1 MRKKEIVAAV
11 CVVALCIAAAC
22 GFYFY
27 QHIQTRQQTDAHNAK
42 LAQIT
47 APGPG
52 EDILIDDPEDK
63 SFTGSLSIRVL
74 DAVLYDDVNAAGQA
88 EGFDSSEVG
97 QELFTDQMKRDDP
110 FNVLVLHVSVKN
122 IDATPVAKS
131 SKTAGAALFFMGE
144 LANPSPSNEPL
155 YLVGGEQGSRYGPL
169 LSRPGVGEDIYSGIR
184 RTQGRC
190 RRQLVHHLGRRWPH
204 LPHEPHGDGQ
214 KRGEAMSSLIRLEL
228 RKALANRWFFISLGL
243 ALALALASAFISAE
257 ATLS

>member
-155 YLVGGEQGSRYGPL
+155 YLVGGEQGPATGHFSLDQGSEKTFAAVYG
-169 LSRPGVGEDIYSGIR
+169 V
-184 RTQGRC
+184 
-190 RRQLVHHLGRRWPH
+190 
-204 LPHEPHGDGQ
+204 
-214 KRGEAMSSLIRLEL
+214 
-228 RKALANRWFFISLGL
+228 RKADADANSFTISDAVGPTYRTSLT
-243 ALALALASAFISAE
+243 
-257 ATLS
+257 ATDKREERP

>member
-11 CVVALCIAAAC
+11 CIVALCIAAAC

-27 QHIQTRQQTDAHNAK
+27 QHIQTQQQTDAYNAK

-47 APGPG
+47 TPGPG

-74 DAVLYDDVNAAGQA
+74 DAVLYDDANAAGQA
-88 EGFDSSEVG
+88 EGIDSSEMG

-155 YLVGGEQGSRYGPL
+155 YLVGGEQGPATGHFSLDQGSEKTFTAVYG
-169 LSRPGVGEDIYSGIR
+169 V
-184 RTQGRC
+184 
-190 RRQLVHHLGRRWPH
+190 
-204 LPHEPHGDGQ
+204 
-214 KRGEAMSSLIRLEL
+214 
-228 RKALANRWFFISLGL
+228 RKADADANSFTISDAVGPTYRTSLT
-243 ALALALASAFISAE
+243 
-257 ATLS
+257 ATDKREERP

>member
-1 MRKKEIVAAV
+1 MRKKETVAAV
-11 CVVALCIAAAC
+11 CIVALCIAAAC

-122 IDATPVAKS
+122 IDAIPVAKS

-155 YLVGGEQGSRYGPL
+155 YLVGGEQGPATGYFSLDQGSEKTFAAVYG
-169 LSRPGVGEDIYSGIR
+169 V
-184 RTQGRC
+184 
-190 RRQLVHHLGRRWPH
+190 
-204 LPHEPHGDGQ
+204 
-214 KRGEAMSSLIRLEL
+214 
-228 RKALANRWFFISLGL
+228 RKADADANSFTISDTVGPTYRTSLT
-243 ALALALASAFISAE
+243 
-257 ATLS
+257 ATDKREERP

>member
-11 CVVALCIAAAC
+11 CVVSLCIAAAC

-155 YLVGGEQGSRYGPL
+155 YLVGGEQGPATGHFSLDQGSEKTFTAVYG
-169 LSRPGVGEDIYSGIR
+169 V
-184 RTQGRC
+184 
-190 RRQLVHHLGRRWPH
+190 
-204 LPHEPHGDGQ
+204 
-214 KRGEAMSSLIRLEL
+214 
-228 RKALANRWFFISLGL
+228 RKADADANSFTISDAVGPTYRTSLT
-243 ALALALASAFISAE
+243 
-257 ATLS
+257 ATDKREERP

>member
-74 DAVLYDDVNAAGQA
+74 DAVLYDDANAAGQA

-122 IDATPVAKS
+122 IDAVPVAKS
-131 SKTAGAALFFMGE
+131 SKSGAALFFMGE
-144 LANPSPSNEPL
+144 LADPSPSNEPL
-155 YLVGGEQGSRYGPL
+155 YLAGGEQGPDTNHFSLDQGSEKTFTAVYG
-169 LSRPGVGEDIYSGIR
+169 V
-184 RTQGRC
+184 
-190 RRQLVHHLGRRWPH
+190 
-204 LPHEPHGDGQ
+204 
-214 KRGEAMSSLIRLEL
+214 
-228 RKALANRWFFISLGL
+228 RKADADANSFTISDAVGPTYRTSLT
-243 ALALALASAFISAE
+243 
-257 ATLS
+257 ATDKREERP

>member
-122 IDATPVAKS
+122 IDAIPVAKS

-155 YLVGGEQGSRYGPL
+155 YLVGGEQGPATGYFSLDQGSEKTFAAVYG
-169 LSRPGVGEDIYSGIR
+169 V
-184 RTQGRC
+184 
-190 RRQLVHHLGRRWPH
+190 
-204 LPHEPHGDGQ
+204 
-214 KRGEAMSSLIRLEL
+214 
-228 RKALANRWFFISLGL
+228 RKADADANSFTISDTVGPTYRTSLT
-243 ALALALASAFISAE
+243 
-257 ATLS
+257 ATDKREERP

>member
-122 IDATPVAKS
+122 IDAIPVAKS

-155 YLVGGEQGSRYGPL
+155 YLVGGEQGPATGYFSLDQGSEKTFAAVYG
-169 LSRPGVGEDIYSGIR
+169 V
-184 RTQGRC
+184 
-190 RRQLVHHLGRRWPH
+190 
-204 LPHEPHGDGQ
+204 
-214 KRGEAMSSLIRLEL
+214 
-228 RKALANRWFFISLGL
+228 RKADAGANSFTISDTVGPTYRTSLT
-243 ALALALASAFISAE
+243 
-257 ATLS
+257 ATDKREERP

>member
-74 DAVLYDDVNAAGQA
+74 DAVLYDDANAAGQA

-131 SKTAGAALFFMGE
+131 SKSGAALFFMGE
-144 LANPSPSNEPL
+144 LADPSPSNEPL
-155 YLVGGEQGSRYGPL
+155 YLVGGEQGPATGHFSLDQGSEKTFTAVYG
-169 LSRPGVGEDIYSGIR
+169 V
-184 RTQGRC
+184 
-190 RRQLVHHLGRRWPH
+190 
-204 LPHEPHGDGQ
+204 
-214 KRGEAMSSLIRLEL
+214 
-228 RKALANRWFFISLGL
+228 RKADADANSFTISDAVGPTYRTSLT
-243 ALALALASAFISAE
+243 
-257 ATLS
+257 ATDKREERP

>member
-74 DAVLYDDVNAAGQA
+74 DAVLYDDANAAGQA

-155 YLVGGEQGSRYGPL
+155 YLVGGEQGPATGHFSLDQGSEKTFTAVYG
-169 LSRPGVGEDIYSGIR
+169 V
-184 RTQGRC
+184 
-190 RRQLVHHLGRRWPH
+190 
-204 LPHEPHGDGQ
+204 
-214 KRGEAMSSLIRLEL
+214 
-228 RKALANRWFFISLGL
+228 RKADADANSFTISDAVGPTYRTSLT
-243 ALALALASAFISAE
+243 
-257 ATLS
+257 ATDKREERP

>member
-74 DAVLYDDVNAAGQA
+74 DAVLYDDANAAGQA

-155 YLVGGEQGSRYGPL
+155 YLVGGEQGPATGYFSLDQGSEKTFAAVYG
-169 LSRPGVGEDIYSGIR
+169 V
-184 RTQGRC
+184 
-190 RRQLVHHLGRRWPH
+190 
-204 LPHEPHGDGQ
+204 
-214 KRGEAMSSLIRLEL
+214 
-228 RKALANRWFFISLGL
+228 RKADADANSFTISDTVGPTYRTSLT
-243 ALALALASAFISAE
+243 
-257 ATLS
+257 ATDKREERP

>member
-27 QHIQTRQQTDAHNAK
+27 QHIQTRQQLDAQNAK

-74 DAVLYDDVNAAGQA
+74 DAVLYDDANAAGQA

-131 SKTAGAALFFMGE
+131 SKSGAALFFMGE
-144 LANPSPSNEPL
+144 LADPSPSNEPL
-155 YLVGGEQGSRYGPL
+155 YLVGGEQGPATGHFSLDQGSEKTFTAVYG
-169 LSRPGVGEDIYSGIR
+169 V
-184 RTQGRC
+184 
-190 RRQLVHHLGRRWPH
+190 
-204 LPHEPHGDGQ
+204 
-214 KRGEAMSSLIRLEL
+214 
-228 RKALANRWFFISLGL
+228 RKADADANSFTISDAVGPTYRTSLT
-243 ALALALASAFISAE
+243 
-257 ATLS
+257 ATDKREERP

>member
-122 IDATPVAKS
+122 IDAIPVAKS

-155 YLVGGEQGSRYGPL
+155 YLVGGEQGPATGHFSLDQGSEKTFAAVYG
-169 LSRPGVGEDIYSGIR
+169 V
-184 RTQGRC
+184 
-190 RRQLVHHLGRRWPH
+190 
-204 LPHEPHGDGQ
+204 
-214 KRGEAMSSLIRLEL
+214 
-228 RKALANRWFFISLGL
+228 RKADADANSFTISDAVGPTYRTSLT
-243 ALALALASAFISAE
+243 
-257 ATLS
+257 ATDKREERP

>member
-1 MRKKEIVAAV
+1 MRKKEAVAAV
-11 CVVALCIAAAC
+11 CIMAFCIVTAC
-22 GFYFY
+22 GLYLY
-27 QHIQTRQQTDAHNAK
+27 QRAQIQRELDAHNAK

-74 DAVLYDDVNAAGQA
+74 DAVLYDDANAAGQA

-131 SKTAGAALFFMGE
+131 SKLGAALFFMGE
-144 LANPSPSNEPL
+144 LADPSPSNEPL
-155 YLVGGEQGSRYGPL
+155 YLVGGEQGPATGHFSLDQGSEKTFTAVYG
-169 LSRPGVGEDIYSGIR
+169 V
-184 RTQGRC
+184 
-190 RRQLVHHLGRRWPH
+190 
-204 LPHEPHGDGQ
+204 
-214 KRGEAMSSLIRLEL
+214 
-228 RKALANRWFFISLGL
+228 RKADADANSFTISDAVGPTYRTSLT
-243 ALALALASAFISAE
+243 
-257 ATLS
+257 ATDKREERP

>member
-1 MRKKEIVAAV
+1 MRKKEAVVAV
-11 CVVALCIAAAC
+11 CIVALCIAAAC

-27 QHIQTRQQTDAHNAK
+27 QHIQTRQQLDAQNAK

-155 YLVGGEQGSRYGPL
+155 YLVGGEQGPATGHFSLDQGSEKTFTAVYG
-169 LSRPGVGEDIYSGIR
+169 V
-184 RTQGRC
+184 
-190 RRQLVHHLGRRWPH
+190 
-204 LPHEPHGDGQ
+204 
-214 KRGEAMSSLIRLEL
+214 
-228 RKALANRWFFISLGL
+228 RKADADANSFTISDAVGPTYRTSLT
-243 ALALALASAFISAE
+243 
-257 ATLS
+257 ATDKREERP

>member
-155 YLVGGEQGSRYGPL
+155 YLVGGEQGPATGYFSLDQGSEKTFAAVYG
-169 LSRPGVGEDIYSGIR
+169 V
-184 RTQGRC
+184 
-190 RRQLVHHLGRRWPH
+190 
-204 LPHEPHGDGQ
+204 
-214 KRGEAMSSLIRLEL
+214 
-228 RKALANRWFFISLGL
+228 RKADADANSFTISDAVGPTYRTSLT
-243 ALALALASAFISAE
+243 
-257 ATLS
+257 ATDKREERP

>member
-122 IDATPVAKS
+122 IDAIPVAKS

-155 YLVGGEQGSRYGPL
+155 YLVGGEQGPATGYFSLDQGSEKTFAAVYG
-169 LSRPGVGEDIYSGIR
+169 V
-184 RTQGRC
+184 
-190 RRQLVHHLGRRWPH
+190 
-204 LPHEPHGDGQ
+204 
-214 KRGEAMSSLIRLEL
+214 
-228 RKALANRWFFISLGL
+228 RKADADANSFTISDAVGPTYRTSLT
-243 ALALALASAFISAE
+243 
-257 ATLS
+257 ATDKREERP